1 MSGLWVWMRGRGGGD
16 LSAFSYNQAWQ
27 FPTQGS
33 SELTYAEYPVS
44 QVESYLWVLSTE
56 TTEEANQFSVL
67 VGQSGTST
75 SLSN

>member
-1 MSGLWVWMRGRGGGD
+1 MRRGRD

-33 SELTYAEYPVS
+33 NELAYAEYPVP
-44 QVESYLWVLSTE
+44 QVESYLWVLSAE
-56 TTEEANQFSVL
+56 TMEEANQFSVL
-67 VGQSGTST
+67 VGQPGTST